1 MRPCWLCCWP
11 RAPPLR
17 PVRTTVV
24 RPTWRRAAAA
34 ADGATIFRVFLTDGT
49 SLVSYG
55 EPARVGDRIVFS
67 MPTTAVF
74 ENPPLH
80 LVNLA
85 AGLVDWPRTERY
97 ADAARAAKYY
107 AGNAEADY
115 AALTGQVAAALAAVA
130 GTADPAQRLA
140 IVEKARRTLADWPR
154 THFNYREAEIQPMLG
169 MLDEIVAELR
179 ALAGGVQF
187 DLAFVARSE
196 TPAPREPLLPHPTP
210 KETVEQVLAAAR
222 LSESSAERLSLLSV
236 ALGAIERD
244 ADRLPSDW
252 RAETRLALRTTLAAE
267 LETDRQY
274 QLLTTR
280 ILAAAEGARQR
291 SRRARGGALE
301 GGSRDQR
308 PRAGPTNGPTPIT
321 GLLAS
326 LEAHL
331 DAARSLRLA
340 HDRWA
345 LRQADFRAYGNQMTA
360 PLARLRAAQDAAR
373 RHQVARRLVSVRP
386 LGNPARR
393 RPGDESAL
401 GDRPAGGVPFRARA
415 VPERRAPGRH
425 GGEDQD
431 GSGAD
436 RRSAAGVGRIV
447 GGRGCLDAGGA
458 GAQRVQQ
465 LVQGTPSAA
474 VITPR
479 RTRLIRV
486 PDLGAFRRVIG
497 VLSDRPDTIVLVPNR
512 AAARQL
518 ARTASRDPRR
528 SLPWC

>member
-1 MRPCWLCCWP
+1 MRLSSHAALLALLLAGGAASPA
-11 RAPPLR
+11 RADDRRSPD
-17 PVRTTVV
+17 VETVA
-24 RPTWRRAAAA
+24 TA

-49 SLVSYG
+49 SFVSYG

-154 THFNYREAEIQPMLG
+154 THFNYRAAEIQPMLG

-196 TPAPREPLLPHPTP
+196 TPAPRELLLPHPTP
-210 KETVEQVLAAAR
+210 KETVEQVLAAVR

-252 RAETRLALRTTLAAE
+252 RNDTRLAVRTTMAAE
-267 LETDRQY
+267 LDTDRRY
-274 QLLTTR
+274 HLLTTR
-280 ILAAAEGARQR
+280 ILAAATARANAADVR
-291 SRRARGGALE
+291 GVERLRGEVESSDRALG
-301 GGSRDQR
+301 QKR
-308 PRAGPTNGPTPIT
+308 PDAIT
-321 GLLAS
+321 GILAS
-326 LEAHL
+326 LETHL

-340 HDRWA
+340 NDRWQ
-345 LRQADFRAYGNQMTA
+345 LRKADFSAYGNQMTA
-360 PLARLRAAQDAAR
+360 PLSRLERLKTLLDDIKLLAGSSPFALSAIQRGAAQATRALATIVPPEEFRTVHALFLSAAHLADTAAKTR
-373 RHQVARRLVSVRP
+373 MEAALT
-386 LGNPARR
+386 
-393 RPGDESAL
+393 GDL
-401 GDRPAGGVPFRARA
+401 
-415 VPERRAPGRH
+415 RRAW
-425 GGEDQD
+425 DA
-431 GSGAD
+431 S
-436 RRSAAGVGRIV
+436 SAA
-447 GGRGCLDAGGA
+447 A
-458 GAQRVQQ
+458 GALMLEAQARSEFSS
-465 LVQGTPSAA
+465 LFKG
-474 VITPR
+474 PR
-479 RTRLIRV
+479 
-486 PDLGAFRRVIG
+486 
-497 VLSDRPDTIVLVPNR
+497 
-512 AAARQL
+512 
-518 ARTASRDPRR
+518 
-528 SLPWC
+528 LPQ

>member
-1 MRPCWLCCWP
+1 MRL
-11 RAPPLR
+11 PPHAALLALLLAGGAAF
-17 PVRTTVV
+17 PVRADD
-24 RPTWRRAAAA
+24 RRSPDVETAAAA

-49 SLVSYG
+49 SFVSYG

-130 GTADPAQRLA
+130 GTTDPAQRLA
-140 IVEKARRTLADWPR
+140 IVEKARRTLAEWPR

-179 ALAGGVQF
+179 ALDGGVQF

-210 KETVEQVLAAAR
+210 KEMVEQVLAAAQ
-222 LSESSAERLSLLSV
+222 LSESSAERVSLLSV

-252 RAETRLALRTTLAAE
+252 RAETRLALRTTVGAE
-267 LETDRQY
+267 IETDRQY
-274 QLLTTR
+274 QLLTAR
-280 ILAAAEGARQR
+280 ILAAAKAR
-291 SRRARGGALE
+291 ANAADVRGVERLRGEVETSDGTL
-301 GGSRDQR
+301 GRKR
-308 PRAGPTNGPTPIT
+308 PDAVS

-326 LEAHL
+326 LDAYL
-331 DAARSLRLA
+331 DSARAMRLA

-345 LRQADFRAYGNQMTA
+345 LRRSDFRAYGNQMTA
-360 PLARLRAAQDAAR
+360 PLARFARLKTLLDDIKSLVGSSPFALSAIQRGAAQATKALSAIVPPDEFRSAHALFLSAAHLADTAAKTR
-373 RHQVARRLVSVRP
+373 MEAALT
-386 LGNPARR
+386 
-393 RPGDESAL
+393 GDL
-401 GDRPAGGVPFRARA
+401 
-415 VPERRAPGRH
+415 RRAW
-425 GGEDQD
+425 DA
-431 GSGAD
+431 S
-436 RRSAAGVGRIV
+436 SAA
-447 GGRGCLDAGGA
+447 A
-458 GAQRVQQ
+458 GALMLEAQARSEFSN
-465 LVQGTPSAA
+465 LFKG
-474 VITPR
+474 PR
-479 RTRLIRV
+479 
-486 PDLGAFRRVIG
+486 
-497 VLSDRPDTIVLVPNR
+497 
-512 AAARQL
+512 
-518 ARTASRDPRR
+518 
-528 SLPWC
+528 LPQ